1 MIVTYAGNG
10 EFMTVQKALK
20 VGMVISAR
28 QWYGETQRLER
39 LHGRQK
45 KQGRNARQK
54 GVDVPRDHPTRGSD
68 ESI

>member
-39 LHGRQK
+39 LHGPPEEARPK
-45 KQGRNARQK
+45 REAEMGRRASRSSNEGQR
-54 GVDVPRDHPTRGSD
+54 
-68 ESI
+68 